1 MASQRLSI
9 RIRPALERRLKERAK
24 LTGKHESAIARE
36 ALEKFLSEPCVDA
49 TAYDAALELG
59 LIGSVKGTP
68 KDLSTNPKHLRGF
81 GKH

>member
-9 RIRPALERRLKERAK
+9 RIRPTLERRLRERAK
-24 LTGKHESAIARE
+24 LTGKNESAIARE
-36 ALEKFLSEPCVDA
+36 ALEKYLSEPCPGA

-68 KDLSTNPKHLRGF
+68 KDLSANPEHFRDF

>member
-9 RIRPALERRLKERAK
+9 RIRPTLERRLKERAK
-24 LTGKHESAIARE
+24 LTGKNESSIARE
-36 ALEKFLSEPCVDA
+36 ALEKYLSEPCPDA
-49 TAYDAALELG
+49 TAYDLALELG

-68 KDLSTNPKHLRGF
+68 KDLSTNPEHFRDF